1 MASTLIT
8 LPVDRPTASNITA
21 HYKLQKEFIDTLISS
36 DIRFR
41 INYRQTVQAIEDSK
55 DKARLIVL
63 SADNLAKILLEF
75 PHNIELVKNF
85 LRTRKSEYY
94 PERQRI
100 IDVILSKT
108 DLNDTTDCKKLT
120 RKLIEEALTMTQ
132 VKAIIL

>member
-1 MASTLIT
+1 MAQTFTI
-8 LPVDRPTASNITA
+8 PVDRSTADNIIA

-41 INYRQTVQAIEDSK
+41 INYRQTVQAIEDSR
-55 DKARLIVL
+55 DKVRLIPL

-85 LRTRKSEYY
+85 LKTRKSEYY

-100 IDVILSKT
+100 IDTILSKT

-120 RKLIEEALTMTQ
+120 RKLIEEALAMTQ

>member
-1 MASTLIT
+1 MAQTFTI
-8 LPVDRPTASNITA
+8 PVDRSTADNILA

-41 INYRQTVQAIEDSK
+41 INYRQTVQAIEDSR
-55 DKARLIVL
+55 DKVRLIPL

>member
-1 MASTLIT
+1 MAQTFTI
-8 LPVDRPTASNITA
+8 PVDRSTADNIIA

-41 INYRQTVQAIEDSK
+41 INYRQTVQAIEDSR
-55 DKARLIVL
+55 DKVRLIPL

>member
-1 MASTLIT
+1 MAQTFTI
-8 LPVDRPTASNITA
+8 PVDRSTADNIIA

-41 INYRQTVQAIEDSK
+41 INYRQTVQAIEDSR
-55 DKARLIVL
+55 DKVRLIPL

-108 DLNDTTDCKKLT
+108 DLNDNTDCKKLT

>member
-1 MASTLIT
+1 MAQTFTI
-8 LPVDRPTASNITA
+8 PVDRSTADNIIA

-41 INYRQTVQAIEDSK
+41 INYRQTVQAIEDSR
-55 DKARLIVL
+55 DKVRLIPL

-85 LRTRKSEYY
+85 LKTRKSEYY

-100 IDVILSKT
+100 IDTILSKT

>member
-1 MASTLIT
+1 MAQTFTI
-8 LPVDRPTASNITA
+8 PVDRSTADNIIA

-41 INYRQTVQAIEDSK
+41 INYRQSVQAIEDSR
-55 DKARLIVL
+55 DKVRLIPL

-108 DLNDTTDCKKLT
+108 DLNDNTDCKKLT

>member
-1 MASTLIT
+1 MAQTFTI
-8 LPVDRPTASNITA
+8 PVDRSTADNIIA

-41 INYRQTVQAIEDSK
+41 INYRQTVQAIEDSR
-55 DKARLIVL
+55 DKVRLIPL

-120 RKLIEEALTMTQ
+120 RKLIEEALVMTQ

>member
-1 MASTLIT
+1 MAQTFTI
-8 LPVDRPTASNITA
+8 PVDRSTADNIIA

-41 INYRQTVQAIEDSK
+41 INYRQTVQAIEDSR
-55 DKARLIVL
+55 DKARLIPL

>member
-1 MASTLIT
+1 MAQTFTI
-8 LPVDRPTASNITA
+8 PVDRSTADNITA

-41 INYRQTVQAIEDSK
+41 INYRQTVQAIEDSR
-55 DKARLIVL
+55 DKVRLIPL

>member
-1 MASTLIT
+1 MAQTFTI
-8 LPVDRPTASNITA
+8 PVDRSTADNIIA

-41 INYRQTVQAIEDSK
+41 INYRQTVQAIEDSR
-55 DKARLIVL
+55 DKVRLIPL

-100 IDVILSKT
+100 IDTILSKT

>member
-1 MASTLIT
+1 MAQTFTI
-8 LPVDRPTASNITA
+8 PVDRSTADNIIA
-21 HYKLQKEFIDTLISS
+21 HYKLQKEFIDTLTSS

-41 INYRQTVQAIEDSK
+41 INYRQTVQAIEDSR
-55 DKARLIVL
+55 DKVRLIPL

-108 DLNDTTDCKKLT
+108 DLNDNADCKKLT
-120 RKLIEEALTMTQ
+120 RKLIEEALAMTQ